1 MLRPVAHTYGT
12 PHNTLNFTRVE
23 HLYKHN
29 SGLPPPCLQA
39 VVYSTNQINHITGKK
54 DSQIKRLITTIVARS
69 IQIIRAQGFI

>member
-1 MLRPVAHTYGT
+1 MFRPMAYTGGT

-23 HLYKHN
+23 HFYKQDY
-29 SGLPPPCLQA
+29 GLPPPRLQA

-54 DSQIKRLITTIVARS
+54 DSQIKRLITIIVARS